1 MRQTIESI
9 LVPTDGSDGA
19 NVGAE
24 HGIGLAATFGADLHA
39 LSVLNTREIDP
50 SLSTLGSSDLSDQE
64 QLLEDETERVVDRVA
79 SRARTYLSGRVT
91 TATERGIPSQRIVEY
106 AETHD
111 IDLIVM
117 GTHGR
122 TGLERALLGSV
133 AEKTLRTASVPVVA
147 VPPNADIDEPDETTY
162 RDILV
167 PTDGSEGAD
176 IAVEWG
182 LDLADTYDA
191 TVHTVY
197 SVDTGDFTGSED
209 AAELYDAV
217 EQTAQ
222 DTLET
227 VRQRA
232 RAIDVN
238 VAGTVGSGPAAR
250 VILSYSEEHDID
262 MIVMGTHG
270 RTGIERYLIGSVTEA
285 VVRNADVPV
294 CCVPR
299 KDL

>member
-19 NVGAE
+19 NVGAK

-50 SLSTLGSSDLSDQE
+50 SLSMLGSSDLSDQE

-79 SRARTYLSGRVT
+79 SRARTYHSGRVT

-147 VPPNADIDEPDETTY
+147 VPPNADISEPDETTY

-182 LDLADTYDA
+182 LDLAGTYDA

-238 VAGTVGSGPAAR
+238 VVGTVGSGPAAR
-250 VILSYSEEHDID
+250 VILSHSEEHDID

-270 RTGIERYLIGSVTEA
+270 RAGIERYLIGSVTEA

-299 KDL
+299 KDP